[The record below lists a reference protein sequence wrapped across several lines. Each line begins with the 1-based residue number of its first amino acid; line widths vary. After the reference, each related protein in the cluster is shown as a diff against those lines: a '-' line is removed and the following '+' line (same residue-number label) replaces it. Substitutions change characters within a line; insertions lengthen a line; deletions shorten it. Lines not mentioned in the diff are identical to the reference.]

1 MPISLRAIV
10 GFRTLGVLASFKS
23 NGKPLGHAATGNARS
38 YERDAHFFYKKHMQW
53 LNRMDDEFWLKEI
66 I

>member
-1 MPISLRAIV
+1 MESLLDMLRPEMQ
-10 GFRTLGVLASFKS
+10 GVMNEMLI
-23 NGKPLGHAATGNARS
+23 
-38 YERDAHFFYKKHMQW
+38 FFYEKHMQW

>member
-10 GFRTLGVLASFKS
+10 GFRTLGLLASFKS
-23 NGKPLGHAATGNARS
+23 NGKPLGHAAAGNARS